1 MTILETSREFTVME
15 LYKLTQ
21 DPMTETLKEHI
32 GEVLEVTGYVLREE
46 DDEKRVITF
55 ELVEGNPI
63 SSNSPT
69 VQKSFAGIIALYDS
83 LNLNPYPMS
92 LAIYTAPSSK
102 NKDRNFVDIRLID
115 AEDIRLIDAE

>member
-32 GEVLEVTGYVLREE
+32 GEVLEVTGYALREE

-55 ELVEGNPI
+55 ELAEGNPI

-69 VQKSFAGIIALYDS
+69 VQRSFAGIIALYAS

-92 LAIYTAPSSK
+92 LAVYTAPSSK
-102 NKDRNFVDIRLID
+102 NKDRNFVDIRLIS
-115 AEDIRLIDAE
+115 AE